1 MSGTDPTPEVT
12 GARER
17 LTAFV
22 AAAKRQRD
30 ADLDRFYMIHND
42 VDAGPA
48 TLSIHDLAA
57 VLGPSAL
64 SPAAVPQ
71 GRDEGRS
78 PDTDTDRLPRVYVA
92 SKSKYGRLWRE
103 RRDEWAD
110 RLTITAT
117 WIDESEM
124 GATEDHADLW
134 RRCVAEA
141 AQADALVAVHHDGE
155 AWKGA
160 YVEIGAALAHG
171 VPVFVVGEPPGS
183 FVHHPLIARCDE
195 VGEALDAARL
205 SAAALDAVT
214 PRGPEARCA
223 VTVEDLLSH
232 LDAGGAIEWRSGPPT
247 GWLPIGPGEARRML
261 DPLALGT
268 FVDALRPAPDPAAG
282 RPGASGDAPDAAT
295 LLHLLRQA
303 CHDGWSDG
311 EGALAYY
318 LRIGE
323 AGIPEEA
330 RRAE

>member
-171 VPVFVVGEPPGS
+171 VPVFVVGDPPGS
-183 FVHHPLIARCDE
+183 FLHHPLIIRCAD
-195 VGEALDAARL
+195 VDAAL
-205 SAAALDAVT
+205 AAALREVPGPSDA
-214 PRGPEARCA
+214 
-223 VTVEDLLSH
+223 
-232 LDAGGAIEWRSGPPT
+232 
-247 GWLPIGPGEARRML
+247 
-261 DPLALGT
+261 
-268 FVDALRPAPDPAAG
+268 AAG
-282 RPGASGDAPDAAT
+282 ADR
-295 LLHLLRQA
+295 
-303 CHDGWSDG
+303 
-311 EGALAYY
+311 
-318 LRIGE
+318 
-323 AGIPEEA
+323 
-330 RRAE
+330 